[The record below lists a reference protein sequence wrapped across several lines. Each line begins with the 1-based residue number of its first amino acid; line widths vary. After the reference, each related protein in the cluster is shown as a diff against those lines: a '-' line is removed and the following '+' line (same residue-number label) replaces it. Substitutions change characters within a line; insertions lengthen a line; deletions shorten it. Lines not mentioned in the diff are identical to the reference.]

1 MKKHFLIALLIFVI
15 ALAAFP
21 AVASEENVTYTY
33 VAARDTFIDPAQ
45 KEKNFG
51 KEIYAT
57 AQSFLE
63 QGMSYVYV
71 GFDFNGEGNDDPLV
85 VDPPNPN
92 LGFWYEADLTKRINE
107 IYFSKDKSIDIQIV
121 SEYLANATVGA
132 RYYTRESQFN
142 LPHMVIKL
150 NSAKTRVL
158 SAKFYIFGGCSAPS
172 IIINELDESFDEE
185 TVTYNKRPYV
195 GEKIGTGKK
204 NDEMSGTR
212 ETETSRATVGSYT
225 IESGSTKT
233 MAAFE
238 AQFPD
243 YTKWD
248 EIYDITDVP
257 TTEEVLADFAEK
269 CPNGEHPRILGTKE
283 DWERTR
289 RWYSEGDELVTKW
302 AEQIIAAADSG
313 MDVEIPDDFTL
324 NANGTDMLY
333 RGGSIVNFAK
343 AYQLTLD
350 KKYADHAYELM
361 AKMAGYSHWNAGG
374 KDLNVG
380 DCAKNVGISFDLV
393 YDALTEEQRDTVA
406 TGILKHAVAAK
417 LNKPNL
423 NLNNWNPVTNG
434 GLGIGA
440 MAIMNE
446 YPNEAAQMVVQC
458 VSAIPHS
465 LMEYYPDGS
474 FPEGVAYWSYM
485 SENFIDF
492 LAALRSGLGKSYKLE
507 EFTGFSKT
515 GYYPL
520 YLQGPTKDI
529 RFKFG
534 DDSAKVI
541 GLPEMFYLAELFD
554 NPHYAQ
560 YQFEIIRAN
569 KAYITLAPYWYTEEM
584 RERAQGMYDELPLD
598 RCFDGHA
605 PVATMRSAWEDE
617 NALFIGTKG
626 GFPQI
631 SHSDMDMGTFTLA
644 ALGQEWGIEFYPLV
658 GSRAGFPSQFRM
670 TRYMYYGASPQG
682 HNTLFFD
689 PGATYPNLE
698 FGQELTTHTRFE
710 DFYSG
715 DNSAYS
721 IMDLS
726 DAYRRYSSSLKRGI
740 ALFNNRREF
749 LIQDELVSGARNT
762 LYWFMH
768 TKADITTN
776 GNTAV
781 LSIGENRLYCKI
793 LSPVDATFEVLPAAA
808 LPNTPTIADF
818 DDTAYPTIKKLS
830 IKMPVKGSEKVAV
843 WMVPLTAADPIP
855 EEEPEL
861 IDLAQ
866 WPMPEKEVATVDGIT
881 VNGTPLSGF
890 APKKFVY
897 DMEIDE
903 DQFNVQVTGA
913 PDDVTYALE
922 EIPSGVK
929 ITCKSDSG
937 KKSSRYVIRYVRTQD
952 ISHILVEASDV
963 PQPANSP
970 ENTLDGDLNT
980 RWASTDE
987 QWIRYDLG
995 KAQLLDSVSVAF
1007 YSGSSRM
1014 YNFNIEVSEDGE
1026 TYTKV
1031 FDGRSNGISDDFT
1044 KYSFEKRMVRYVR
1057 INCNRNNENEWNNI
1071 SDVRFGY
1078 VLN

>member
-1 MKKHFLIALLIFVI
+1 MNKNFLIAFLIFVT
-15 ALAAFP
+15 AFP
-21 AVASEENVTYTY
+21 AFPANASEENVTYTY

-45 KEKNFG
+45 KEINFG
-51 KEIYAT
+51 KEVYAT
-57 AQSFLE
+57 AQSFTE

-85 VDPPNPN
+85 VNPPNTN

-107 IYFSKDKSIDIQIV
+107 IYFSQEKTIDIQLV
-121 SEYLANATVGA
+121 SEYLADANIGA
-132 RYYTRESQFN
+132 RYYTREAQFN
-142 LPHMVIKL
+142 LPHMVIQL
-150 NSAKTRVL
+150 NSAKTRVV
-158 SAKFYIFGGCSAPS
+158 SAKFYIFGGCNAPS

-185 TVTYNKRPYV
+185 TLIYNNRPYI
-195 GEKIGTGKK
+195 GEQIGIGKK

-212 ETETSRATVGSYT
+212 ETETSRTTVGQHT
-225 IESGSTKT
+225 MESGSKQTL
-233 MAAFE
+233 ALFE

-248 EIYDITDVP
+248 EIYDITNVP
-257 TTEEVLADFAEK
+257 TTEEVLAAFAEK
-269 CPNGEHPRILGTKE
+269 CPNGEHPRVMGTKE
-283 DWERTR
+283 GWERAR
-289 RWYSEGDELVTKW
+289 AWFREGDELVTKW
-302 AEQIIAAADSG
+302 AEQLIATADRE
-313 MDVEIPDDFTL
+313 MDTEIPDDFTL
-324 NANGTDMLY
+324 NTTGSDMLY
-333 RGGSIVNFAK
+333 RGGSIIDFAM
-343 AYQLTLD
+343 AYQVTLD

-380 DCAKNVGISFDLV
+380 DCAKNVGIGFDLV
-393 YDALTEEQRDTVA
+393 YDALNEEQRNVIA
-406 TGILKHAVAAK
+406 TGILKHAVAAR
-417 LNKPNL
+417 LNKPNG
-423 NLNNWNPVTNG
+423 NVNNWNPVTNG

-458 VSAIPHS
+458 ISAIPKS
-465 LMEYYPDGS
+465 LMEYYPDGG

-492 LAALRSGLGKSYKLE
+492 LAALRDGLGTSYKLE

-534 DDSAKVI
+534 DDSAKSI
-541 GLPEMFYLAELFD
+541 GMKELFYLAELFD

-560 YQFEIIRAN
+560 YQFESIIQN
-569 KAYITLAPYWYTEEM
+569 KAYSTLAPYWYTDEM

-598 RCFDGHA
+598 QCFDGHA

-617 NALFIGTKG
+617 NALFVGTKG

-689 PGATYPNLE
+689 PSATYPNLDY
-698 FGQELTTHTRFE
+698 GQELTAYTRFE

-715 DNSAYS
+715 ENSAYS

-726 DAYRRYSSSLKRGI
+726 DAYRRYASSLKRGI
-740 ALFNNRREF
+740 ALINNRREF

-768 TKADITTN
+768 
-776 GNTAV
+776 NTAV
-781 LSIGENRLYCKI
+781 LSNGEERLYCKI
-793 LSPVDATFEVLPAAA
+793 LSPVDATFEVLPAVA

-843 WMVPLTAADPIP
+843 WMVPLTATDPIP
-855 EEEPEL
+855 ADAPEI
-861 IDLAQ
+861 IDLSQ

-897 DMEIDE
+897 DIEIDE
-903 DQFNVQVTGA
+903 DQFDVQVTGM

-922 EIPSGVK
+922 KIPSGVK
-929 ITCKSDSG
+929 IICKSSNG
-937 KKSSRYVIRYVRTQD
+937 KKPSRYVIRYVRKQD
-952 ISHILVEASDV
+952 VSHISVDASDV

-970 ENTLDGDLNT
+970 ENTLDGDFNS
-980 RWASTDE
+980 RWASTGE

-1007 YSGSSRM
+1007 YYGNSRI

-1026 TYTKV
+1026 NYTKV
-1031 FDGRSNGISDDFT
+1031 FDGKSSGISDGYT

-1057 INCNRNNENEWNNI
+1057 INCNKSNESEWNNI
-1071 SDVRFGY
+1071 SEVQFGY
-1078 VLN
+1078 ILE